1 MFRKVNYEP
10 SFWKEPVVEPPL
22 KSIATEH
29 ATAVHNST
37 ECDKIVVPHVKP
49 RRVDVGDRISPRL
62 TTLMTIQMEGYTR
75 RLRNKTRRKSSKL
88 KMLTQI

>member
-1 MFRKVNYEP
+1 MNLFGQMKLLYFNATQQQGEIFRKVNYEP

-49 RRVDVGDRISPRL
+49 RRVDVGEEYHQD
-62 TTLMTIQMEGYTR
+62 
-75 RLRNKTRRKSSKL
+75 
-88 KMLTQI
+88 